1 MAHNPM
7 SISIT
12 TKLSYGFGAF
22 GKDFAIGIVYMYL
35 MYYYTDIVG
44 LSVGMVGTLFLVAR
58 IWDAI
63 NDPIMGWIVNSTR
76 SRWGKFKPW
85 ILVGTI
91 ANSIVLFLLFSAHM
105 FEGTTQI
112 VFVCVTYILW
122 GMTYTIMDIPF
133 WSLVPTITL
142 DKREREREQLVPF
155 PRFFASLAGFVTAG
169 VTLPFVSYVGGADR
183 GFGFQMFTLVLIAFF
198 IASTFITLRNVK
210 EVYSSD
216 NEATADSSKLTLK
229 AIVALI
235 YKNDQLSCLLGM
247 ALSYNIAANIIGG
260 FAIYYFTYVIGDA
273 DLFPYY
279 MSYAG
284 AANLITLILFPR
296 LVKTLSRRMLWAGA
310 SVLPILGCGVLL
322 WIALAGYHN
331 VWLISLAGILL
342 NVGTALFWVL
352 QVIMV
357 ADTVDYGEY
366 KLDVRCESIAYSV
379 QTLVV
384 KGGSAFAAFFIA
396 LVLGIIGYVPNV
408 AQAESTLT
416 GMQFIM
422 IALPAIFFLITLV
435 FYFRLYK
442 LNGDMLRKVQIHLL
456 DKYRKRQAPGILQP
470 ETAPVAE
477 VFEAKA

>member
-1 MAHNPM
+1 M

-35 MYYYTDIVG
+35 MYYYTDVVG
-44 LSVGMVGTLFLVAR
+44 LSVGVVGTLFLVAR

-85 ILVGTI
+85 ILVGTL
-91 ANSIVLFLLFSAHM
+91 ANSIVLFLLFSAHL
-105 FEGTTQI
+105 FEGTTQV

-133 WSLVPTITL
+133 WSMVPTITL
-142 DKREREREQLVPF
+142 DKREREQLVPF
-155 PRFFASLAGFVTAG
+155 PRFFASLSGFITAG
-169 VTLPFVSYVGGADR
+169 VTLPFVNYVGGADR

-198 IASTFITLRNVK
+198 IASTIITLRNVK

-216 NEATADSSKLTLK
+216 SDVTADSSRLTLK

-247 ALSYNIAANIIGG
+247 ALAYNIASNIIAG

-273 DLFPYY
+273 SLFPYY

-284 AANLITLILFPR
+284 AANLLTLIFFPR
-296 LVKTLSRRMLWAGA
+296 LVKALSRRLLWAGA
-310 SVLPILGCGVLL
+310 SVLPILGGGVLL

-366 KLDVRCESIAYSV
+366 KLNVRCESIAYSV

-396 LVLGIIGYVPNV
+396 LVLGMIGYVPNV
-408 AQAESTLT
+408 AQNESTVA

-422 IALPAIFFLITLV
+422 IALPALFFLITLV

-456 DKYRKRQAPGILQP
+456 DKYRKREALVEQAPLSISITD
-470 ETAPVAE
+470 TAKV
-477 VFEAKA
+477 KA